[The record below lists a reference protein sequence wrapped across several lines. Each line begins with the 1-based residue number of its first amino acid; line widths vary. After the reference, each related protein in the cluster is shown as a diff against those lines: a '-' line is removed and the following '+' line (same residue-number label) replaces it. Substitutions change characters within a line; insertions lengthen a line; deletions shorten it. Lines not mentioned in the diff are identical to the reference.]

1 MEEGGKGGGGWLSL
15 RVSLSASRCHH
26 LKAFGSSESVKR
38 VDLKCPLA

>member
-1 MEEGGKGGGGWLSL
+1 MEEGGKGGV

-26 LKAFGSSESVKR
+26 LKAFGSSVSVRR